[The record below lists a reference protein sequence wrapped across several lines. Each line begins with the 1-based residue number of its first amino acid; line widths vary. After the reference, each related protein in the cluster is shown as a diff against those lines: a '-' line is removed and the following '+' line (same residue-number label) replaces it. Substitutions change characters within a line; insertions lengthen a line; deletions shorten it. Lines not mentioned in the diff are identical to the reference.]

1 LEKSSFEEFLSLLEP
16 FVLSAE
22 GLEGINS
29 IQNEL
34 NDAVFFKFAGTDNFG
49 TNKESKKGEG
59 FVRNFKSEKGK
70 HVISGLDREIVC
82 ARDWAMSVVLV
93 LDGFSLVDRER
104 APPLLVI

>member
-1 LEKSSFEEFLSLLEP
+1 MSSFEEFLSLCETL
-16 FVLSAE
+16 VLSTE

-34 NDAVFFKFAGTDNFG
+34 NDAVLLKFAGTDNFG
-49 TNKESKKGEG
+49 TNKKSKKGEG

-70 HVISGLDREIVC
+70 HLINGLDREIVY
-82 ARDWAMSVVLV
+82 ARDWAVSVVPV

-104 APPLLVI
+104 APPSLVI